1 MMRMTSEGRIDE
13 SGQEP
18 KRAVAIAVAVAGP
31 LKIQPGIHMLKVPP
45 PDRPAARVTQL

>member
-1 MMRMTSEGRIDE
+1 MSLARY
-13 SGQEP
+13 Q

-45 PDRPAARVTQL
+45 PDRPAARMMQL